1 MPPPYSLKPRGR
13 IGSPLFKDATRI
25 VLLGSGELG
34 KEVAIEAQRLGVE
47 VVAVDRYDMAPAM
60 QVAHRRYVVNM
71 LNGDALKAIIHRENP
86 DAVVP
91 EIEAIDTD
99 ALIELEREG
108 YFIVPNAEAVKI
120 SMDRILLRRLAA
132 EEVGVK
138 TTRYRFAESIDDVKD
153 ACEHIG
159 YPCIVKA
166 QMSSSGHGS
175 AVIHSYRDIDPAYNH
190 AVKGARGRGGM
201 VIVEEYLKLDTE
213 LTVLT
218 VRSFNGESISTWTLE
233 PIEHRRP
240 SFHYHESWQPATV
253 PGNIK
258 AEACSIARRIVE
270 RLGGLGVFGC
280 ELLISNGEVY
290 FNEVSPR
297 PHDTGMVT
305 MISQDLSEF
314 AIHVRAV
321 LGLPIPEVKVLTA
334 AAAHVILAHRDNA
347 WAPSYGG
354 VWEALKIPGVNI
366 RLFGKPVTYPERRM
380 GIVLARGLTVEDAR
394 AKAEEAAHIIE
405 EGLIYA

>member
-1 MPPPYSLKPRGR
+1 MVYMSPLCKPRCEVGT
-13 IGSPLFKDATRI
+13 PLLRDSVKI

-60 QVAHRRYVVNM
+60 HVSHRKYVVNM
-71 LNGDALKAIIHRENP
+71 LNGNALKAIIRRENP
-86 DAVVP
+86 DVVVP
-91 EIEAIDTD
+91 EVEAIDTN
-99 ALIELEREG
+99 ALIELEEEG
-108 YFIVPNAEAVKI
+108 YFIIPNAKAVKI
-120 SMDRILLRRLAA
+120 SMDRILLRKLAV

-138 TTRYRFAESIDDVKD
+138 TTRYGFASSIDDVRD
-153 ACEHIG
+153 VCERIG

-175 AVIHSYRDIDPAYNH
+175 AIINSYKDIDSAYEH
-190 AVKGARGRGGM
+190 AIRGARGKSEM

-218 VRSFNGESISTWTLE
+218 VRSFNNGSITTWTFE
-233 PIEHRRP
+233 PVEHKRP
-240 SFHYHESWQPATV
+240 GFHYHESWQPAKV
-253 PGNIK
+253 SSNIK
-258 AEACSIARRIVE
+258 DKACRIARGIVE

-280 ELLISNGEVY
+280 ELLVSNNEVY

-305 MISQDLSEF
+305 MMSQDLSEF
-314 AIHVRAV
+314 AVHVRAI

-334 AAAHVILAHRDNA
+334 AAAHVILAHKDNV
-347 WAPSYGG
+347 WAPKYSIL
-354 VWEALKIPGVNI
+354 EALKIPGVNI

-380 GIVLARGLTVEDAR
+380 GIVLARGVTIDEAR
-394 AKAEEAAHIIE
+394 VKAEKAAHIIE
-405 EGLIYA
+405 DSLR

>member
-1 MPPPYSLKPRGR
+1 VVYMSPKYKPRFE
-13 IGSPLFKDATRI
+13 IGTPLFGNSVKI

-60 QVAHRRYVVNM
+60 HVSHRRYVVNM
-71 LNGDALKAIIHRENP
+71 LNGNALKAIIRRENP

-91 EIEAIDTD
+91 EVEAIDTD
-99 ALIELEREG
+99 ALIDLEDEG
-108 YFIVPNAEAVKI
+108 YLIIPNAKAVKI
-120 SMDRILLRRLAA
+120 SMDRILLRKLAA
-132 EEVGVK
+132 EDVGVK
-138 TTRYRFAESIDDVKD
+138 TTKYGFASSVDEVRDV
-153 ACEHIG
+153 CERIG

-175 AVIHSYRDIDPAYNH
+175 ALIRSCKDVDSAYNH

-218 VRSFNGESISTWTLE
+218 VRSFNNGSINTWTFE
-233 PIEHRRP
+233 PVEHRRP
-240 SFHYHESWQPATV
+240 GFHYHESWQPSKV
-253 PGNIK
+253 SEDVK
-258 AEACSIARRIVE
+258 AKACEIAKRVVD
-270 RLGGLGVFGC
+270 RLGGLGIFGC

-305 MISQDLSEF
+305 MMSQDLSEF
-314 AIHVRAV
+314 AVHVRAI

-334 AAAHVILAHRDNA
+334 AAAHVILAHRDDV
-347 WAPSYGG
+347 WAPKYSGILD
-354 VWEALKIPGVNI
+354 ALKIPGVNI

-380 GIVLARGLTVEDAR
+380 GIVLARGMSVDEAR
-394 AKAEEAAHIIE
+394 AKAEMAAHIVE
-405 EGLIYA
+405 DGLR